1 MRVPVGERLKS
12 TAPTETAVATAA
24 AAARRKRRAPPISP
38 ASIGGGAV
46 VADRGRRRG
55 RGGERRATARC
66 RDAPRRC
73 HWGGGAFLKPT
84 PLFVLLS
91 FFSVI

>member
-1 MRVPVGERLKS
+1 
-12 TAPTETAVATAA
+12 VATAA

-73 HWGGGAFLKPT
+73 HWGGLFLSPRHSLYSS
-84 PLFVLLS
+84 LFFLL
-91 FFSVI
+91 FKLRFDLLLPG